1 MYLMRQQRS
10 TNGTSFE
17 ISGENNLPVVI
28 LIHGL
33 GLSKD
38 MWKEFIPNLLKSY
51 KVITFDLFG
60 HGKSDPL
67 NATPDLDLFANQI
80 LELLLYL
87 NITKAH
93 LIGFSIGGM
102 INRKFAVNYP
112 SKVLSLIILNS
123 PHKRDKELQ
132 KIVEK
137 RAKLVF
143 SEGALATL
151 DDALKRWFTN
161 DFRLVRT
168 DVLTLVREWRK
179 RVDEKS
185 YAQIAE
191 VLATGVKELI
201 NQEFNDR
208 TPTLVITCENDSGST
223 PSMAVEI
230 AKDYL
235 YSDLVILPNL
245 KHLGLLEAPVS
256 FTNPILRFLER
267 IK

>member
-1 MYLMRQQRS
+1 MKQHRS
-10 TNGTSFE
+10 INGTSFV
-17 ISGENNLPVVI
+17 ISGEDNLPALI

-38 MWKEFIPNLLKSY
+38 MWKEFIPILLKSY

-60 HGKSDPL
+60 HGNSDPL
-67 NATPDLDLFANQI
+67 NATPDLVLFANQI
-80 LELLLYL
+80 LELLHYL
-87 NITKAH
+87 NIEKAH

-123 PHKRDKELQ
+123 PHKRDTELQ
-132 KIVEK
+132 KTVEE

-143 SEGALATL
+143 SQGALATL
-151 DDALKRWFTN
+151 DDALKRWFTSE
-161 DFRLVRT
+161 FRLVRT
-168 DVLTLVREWRK
+168 DVITFVRQWRK
-179 RVDEKS
+179 KVDEKS

-208 TPTLVITCENDSGST
+208 TPTLVMTCENDSGST

-235 YSDLVILPNL
+235 YSDLVILPDL
-245 KHLGLLEAPVS
+245 KHLGVLEAPVS

-267 IK
+267 IE